1 MFLELAE
8 QTAQRPPDK
17 QSHKVPGMRK
27 TEAGVML
34 VDLVLAAA
42 GRAMTEAGLLHFQ
55 RFRQYPSGACGGA
68 TGQTQSELALYI
80 NNGKLY
86 FLITFPSLFK
96 GRGGFHFQL

>member
-34 VDLVLAAA
+34 VEP
-42 GRAMTEAGLLHFQ
+42 GSSS
-55 RFRQYPSGACGGA
+55 SG
-68 TGQTQSELALYI
+68 
-80 NNGKLY
+80 
-86 FLITFPSLFK
+86 
-96 GRGGFHFQL
+96 